1 MANPERPDLSSV
13 PPDIRGYI
21 EGLEAE
27 LARLRGLDA
36 HVDADAA
43 DAAPPFDPTEPPTTL
58 NVITA
63 SAGGLIKRT
72 PRHLYDRQRRAGMGI
87 FDLESPAAPSVPLR
101 GTRTGLIHGAPPLD
115 TPSARITRDVRQRG
129 PRPRTPTM
137 TAFGHAAT
145 ARAGGSRWGGGVEA
159 VNSAGREAGPHAR
172 RDQADESG

>member
-87 FDLESPAAPSVPLR
+87 FDLESPAAGRAMVAMM
-101 GTRTGLIHGAPPLD
+101 GMKKLD
-115 TPSARITRDVRQRG
+115 VAALEA
-129 PRPRTPTM
+129 
-137 TAFGHAAT
+137 AF
-145 ARAGGSRWGGGVEA
+145 AG
-159 VNSAGREAGPHAR
+159 
-172 RDQADESG
+172 